1 MPIPVA
7 EVGSALLQ
15 RHEAYVR
22 RHEVRLTCLFHVT
35 TLSRP
40 EQPNIPALRKA
51 TQDSVPGHAE
61 TDQAGVD
68 ARVAGLL
75 KENAVLEK
83 VIFPSGFACNHPD
96 KPCAAADASTFEQ
109 RGR

>member
-1 MPIPVA
+1 VQVSPYVSAGTTSLPIPVA

-22 RHEVRLTCLFHVT
+22 RHEVRLTCTLHVAVPS
-35 TLSRP
+35 LSA
-40 EQPNIPALRKA
+40 QPSVSALRKA
-51 TQDSVPGHAE
+51 TQDSAAGHAE
-61 TDQAGVD
+61 TDQVDVD

-83 VIFPSGFACNHPD
+83 VILSYPFCIRMRSF
-96 KPCAAADASTFEQ
+96 
-109 RGR
+109 